1 MTYHLASR
9 LARPR
14 RGRMQLQQSV
24 AEADPIEALLDG
36 RYRDPDTGAK
46 VGVKTRALVI
56 EDSLAGSEA
65 ELVARLGFG
74 KTLAVLSDPD
84 THAAFGARV
93 ERALGSRFTIL
104 PIQLPRGTEPDA
116 ETVARVRP
124 ASADADAL
132 IAVGSGTINDLAK
145 YASAL
150 DGKPYAVFATAPSM
164 NGFTSLTA
172 SITVDGHKK
181 TLPAQAPAGAFF
193 DLTVLAAAPARLIR
207 SGLGDSICR
216 ATAQWDWLLSHLL
229 LGTAYRELPF
239 ALLAA
244 DEPDL
249 IAHAADLLG
258 GDVKV
263 MRRLVRT
270 LVLSGFGTAIVG
282 SSAPASQA
290 EHLVSHYL
298 DMLGPPDRPP
308 VFHGEQIA
316 VTTLSIARL
325 QEAVMDAPAPVLV
338 ADRASEAE
346 FITRYGEHLGRS
358 TWIEF
363 SEKRVTAV
371 RADELNHR
379 IALNWAQFR
388 SDLNELALPSAQMHA
403 ALAAAGAPTTPEA
416 IHLDRPFYDR
426 ALANAREIR
435 NRYTVLDLAAASG
448 RLGGLIPRL

>member
-1 MTYHLASR
+1 
-9 LARPR
+9 
-14 RGRMQLQQSV
+14 MQLQQAV
-24 AEADPIEALLDG
+24 AEIDPLGALLEG
-36 RYRDPDTGAK
+36 RYRDPDTGAN
-46 VGVKTRALVI
+46 VGVKTRSLVI
-56 EDSLAGSEA
+56 EDNLEGNEA
-65 ELVARLGFG
+65 ELVASLGFG
-74 KTLAVLSDPD
+74 KSLAVLSDPD
-84 THAAFGARV
+84 TRV
-93 ERALGSRFTIL
+93 ALGGRIERALSARFAVQSIN
-104 PIQLPRGTEPDA
+104 LPRNPEPDA
-116 ETVARVRP
+116 ETVERVRA
-124 ASADADAL
+124 ASAAADAL

-145 YASAL
+145 YAAAL

-181 TLPAQAPAGAFF
+181 TLPAQAPVGAFF
-193 DLTVLAAAPARLIR
+193 DLRVLAAAPARLIR

-229 LGTAYRELPF
+229 LGTSYRELPF

-249 IAHAADLLG
+249 IAHAVDLLG
-258 GDVKV
+258 GDLEV

-298 DMLGPPDRPP
+298 DMLGPADRPP

-325 QEAVMDAPAPVLV
+325 QESMLEAPPILQ
-338 ADRASEAE
+338 ADRLTEAD

-358 TWIEF
+358 TWAEF
-363 SEKRVTAV
+363 SEKRLTAE
-371 RADELNHR
+371 RADELNHE
-379 IALNWAQFR
+379 IETNWHKFVAR
-388 SDLNELALPSAQMHA
+388 ARKIALPSARIHA
-403 ALAAAGAPTTPEA
+403 ALTAAGAPTTPEA
-416 IHLDRPFYDR
+416 IHLDRKFYDS
-426 ALANAREIR
+426 ALTHAREIR

-448 RLGGLIPRL
+448 RLGGLVPRL

>member
-1 MTYHLASR
+1 
-9 LARPR
+9 
-14 RGRMQLQQSV
+14 MQLRQSV
-24 AEADPIEALLDG
+24 AAADPLEELLEG
-36 RYRDPDTGAK
+36 RFRDRQTGRD
-46 VGVKTRALVI
+46 VGVTTRSLAI

-65 ELVARLGFG
+65 DLVAGLGFG
-74 KTLAVLSDPD
+74 RKLAVLSDPN
-84 THAAFGARV
+84 TSA
-93 ERALGSRFTIL
+93 ALGSRIERALAGRFAVQPVGL
-104 PIQLPRGTEPDA
+104 PQNPEPDT
-116 ETVARVRP
+116 ETVARVR
-124 ASADADAL
+124 AAAAGADAL

-181 TLPAQAPAGAFF
+181 TLPAHAPAGAFF

-229 LGTAYRELPF
+229 LGTSYSELPF
-239 ALLAA
+239 ALLAD

-258 GDVKV
+258 GDLGV

-270 LVLSGFGTAIVG
+270 LLLSGFGTAIVG

-298 DMLGPPDRPP
+298 DMLGPVHRPS

-325 QEAVMDAPAPVLV
+325 QEAMMEGPAPTLV
-338 ADRASEAE
+338 ADRAGETE
-346 FITRYGEHLGRS
+346 FITRYGEHLGHS
-358 TWIEF
+358 TWAEF
-363 SEKRVTAV
+363 AEKRLTAE
-371 RADELNHR
+371 RADELNH
-379 IALNWAQFR
+379 
-388 SDLNELALPSAQMHA
+388 ELATNWQNFVAQLHKISLPSAQIHA
-403 ALAAAGAPTTPEA
+403 ALTAAGAPTTPEA
-416 IHLDRPFYDR
+416 IHLDRSFYEG
-426 ALANAREIR
+426 ALTHAREIR

-448 RLGGLIPRL
+448 RLASLVPQI

>member
-1 MTYHLASR
+1 
-9 LARPR
+9 
-14 RGRMQLQQSV
+14 MQLQQSV
-24 AEADPIEALLDG
+24 AEADPLGALFEG
-36 RYRDPDTGAK
+36 RYRDPDTGAN

-74 KTLAVLSDPD
+74 RTLAVLSDPE
-84 THAAFGARV
+84 THAAMGERI
-93 ERALGSRFTIL
+93 ERALAARFAVQSIHL
-104 PIQLPRGTEPDA
+104 RHNPEPDA
-116 ETVARVRP
+116 DTVERVRA
-124 ASADADAL
+124 ASSGADAL

-193 DLTVLAAAPARLIR
+193 DLKVLAAAPVRLIR

-229 LGTAYRELPF
+229 LGTSYRELPF

-258 GDVKV
+258 GDLEV

-325 QEAVMDAPAPVLV
+325 QEAMMKSPPPVLV
-338 ADRASEAE
+338 ADRTTEAE
-346 FITRYGEHLGRS
+346 FITRYGDHLGHS
-358 TWIEF
+358 TWSEF
-363 SEKRVTAV
+363 SEKRLTAA
-371 RADELNHR
+371 RADELNHD
-379 IALNWAQFR
+379 IATNWQKFVAR
-388 SDLNELALPSAQMHA
+388 MHAIALPSAQIHA
-403 ALAAAGAPTTPEA
+403 ALTAAGAPTTPEA
-416 IHLDRPFYDR
+416 IHLDRPFYER
-426 ALANAREIR
+426 ALTHAREIR

-448 RLGGLIPRL
+448 RLAGLIPRL

>member
-1 MTYHLASR
+1 
-9 LARPR
+9 
-14 RGRMQLQQSV
+14 MQLQQSV

-36 RYRDPDTGAK
+36 RYRDPDTGTNI
-46 VGVKTRALVI
+46 GVKTRALVI
-56 EDSLAGSEA
+56 EDSLDGSEA

-84 THAAFGARV
+84 THTALGARV
-93 ERALGSRFTIL
+93 ERALATRFTVL
-104 PIQLPRGTEPDA
+104 PIRLPRTPEPDA
-116 ETVARVRP
+116 ETVERVRA
-124 ASADADAL
+124 ASSNADAL
-132 IAVGSGTINDLAK
+132 VAVGSGTINDLAK
-145 YASAL
+145 YAGAL

-193 DLTVLAAAPARLIR
+193 DLKVLAAAPARLIR

-258 GDVKV
+258 GDLKV

-298 DMLGPPDRPP
+298 DMLGPVDRPP
-308 VFHGEQIA
+308 IFHGEQIA

-325 QEAVMDAPAPVLV
+325 QEAMMEGGTPVLV
-338 ADRASEAE
+338 ADRTTEAE
-346 FITRYGEHLGRS
+346 FITRYGDHLGHS
-358 TWIEF
+358 TWAEF
-363 SEKRVTAV
+363 AEKRLTAG
-371 RADELNHR
+371 RADELNHE
-379 IALNWAQFR
+379 IASNWQSFVAQLYEI
-388 SDLNELALPSAQMHA
+388 SLPSSKI
-403 ALAAAGAPTTPEA
+403 LETLSAAGGPTTPEA
-416 IHLDRPFYDR
+416 IHLDRPFYER
-426 ALANAREIR
+426 ALTHAREIR
-435 NRYTVLDLAAASG
+435 NRYTALDLAAASG
-448 RLGGLIPRL
+448 RLAGLVPRL

>member
-1 MTYHLASR
+1 
-9 LARPR
+9 
-14 RGRMQLQQSV
+14 MQLCQSV
-24 AEADPIEALLDG
+24 AEADPLEALLEG
-36 RYRDPDTGAK
+36 RYRDPETGSA

-65 ELVARLGFG
+65 ELVARLAFG
-74 KTLAVLSDPD
+74 KTLAVLADPS
-84 THAAFGARV
+84 THAALGARV
-93 ERALGSRFTIL
+93 ERALGGRFTVQSIKL
-104 PIQLPRGTEPDA
+104 PANPEPDA
-116 ETVARVRP
+116 ATVERVRA
-124 ASADADAL
+124 ASAGADAL

-229 LGTAYRELPF
+229 LGTSYRELPF

-249 IAHAADLLG
+249 IARAADLLG
-258 GDVKV
+258 GDLAV

-298 DMLGPPDRPP
+298 DMMGPTDRPP

-325 QEAVMDAPAPVLV
+325 QESMLEAPPILQ
-338 ADRASEAE
+338 ADRLTEAD
-346 FITRYGEHLGRS
+346 FITRYGEHLGHS
-358 TWIEF
+358 TWAEF
-363 SEKRVTAV
+363 AEKRLTVE
-371 RADELNHR
+371 RADELNHE
-379 IALNWAQFR
+379 IATNWQKFVAHAHKI
-388 SDLNELALPSAQMHA
+388 ALPSARIHA
-403 ALAAAGAPTTPEA
+403 TLTAAGAPTTPEA
-416 IHLDRPFYDR
+416 IHLDRNFYDR
-426 ALANAREIR
+426 ALTHARDIR

-448 RLGGLIPRL
+448 RLDGLVPRL

>member
-1 MTYHLASR
+1 
-9 LARPR
+9 
-14 RGRMQLQQSV
+14 MQLQQSV
-24 AEADPIEALLDG
+24 AETDPIEALLGG
-36 RYRDPDTGAK
+36 RYRDPDTGAN

-84 THAAFGARV
+84 THAALGARI
-93 ERALGSRFTIL
+93 ERALGSRFAIL
-104 PIQLPRGTEPDA
+104 PLQLPNCPEPDA
-116 ETVARVRP
+116 QTVARVRT

-193 DLTVLAAAPARLIR
+193 DLAVLAAAPARLIR

-229 LGTAYRELPF
+229 LGTTYRELPF
-239 ALLAA
+239 ALLAD

-249 IAHAADLLG
+249 IAQAADLLG
-258 GDVKV
+258 GDLKV

-298 DMLGPPDRPP
+298 DMLGSPDRPS

-325 QEAVMDAPAPVLV
+325 QEAMMEAPAPVLL
-338 ADRASEAE
+338 ADSASEAD
-346 FITRYGEHLGRS
+346 FITRYGDHLGHS
-358 TWIEF
+358 TWAEF
-363 SEKRVTAV
+363 SEKRLTAE
-371 RADELNHR
+371 RADELNHQV
-379 IALNWAQFR
+379 ALHWQKFTAR
-388 SDLNELALPSAQMHA
+388 LHELALPSGQIHA
-403 ALAAAGAPTTPEA
+403 ALTAAGAPTAPA
-416 IHLDRPFYDR
+416 SIHLDRPFYES
-426 ALANAREIR
+426 ALSHAREIR